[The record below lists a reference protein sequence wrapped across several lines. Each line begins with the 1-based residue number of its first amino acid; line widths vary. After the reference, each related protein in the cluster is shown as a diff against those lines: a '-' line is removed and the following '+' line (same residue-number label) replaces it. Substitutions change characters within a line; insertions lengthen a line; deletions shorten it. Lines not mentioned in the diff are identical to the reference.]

1 MAKTPTQSSP
11 EDQAVDTKVAA
22 KKAPAKNKAATGTK
36 AAAAKPA
43 AKKTA
48 TSKSKAASAD
58 KPAATKKAEKA
69 SASGPSQAS
78 SLGISAYV
86 AKKGEEYMNADQ
98 QSHFRAMLEAW
109 RRQLMEEVDRTVD
122 FMRQESTSLPDVN
135 DRATQEEEFAVSL
148 RTRDR
153 ERKLLKKIAKSLTEI
168 DAGDYGYC
176 ETCGTDIGLKR
187 LEARPTATQCIDC
200 KTLAEIKERQEHG
213 GV

>member
-11 EDQAVDTKVAA
+11 EDQAADTKVAA
-22 KKAPAKNKAATGTK
+22 KKAPAKNKAATTT
-36 AAAAKPA
+36 KPA
-43 AKKTA
+43 AKKA
-48 TSKSKAASAD
+48 SPKSKAASAE
-58 KPAATKKAEKA
+58 KPAATKTAEKA

-86 AKKGEEYMNADQ
+86 AKKGEEYMNTDQ
-98 QSHFRAMLEAW
+98 QNHFRAMLEAW
-109 RRQLMEEVDRTVD
+109 RRQLMEEVDRPVD

-213 GV
+213 GL

>member
-11 EDQAVDTKVAA
+11 EDQAVDTPKVAA
-22 KKAPAKNKAATGTK
+22 KKAPAKSKATAGG
-36 AAAAKPA
+36 AKSA

-48 TSKSKAASAD
+48 TKSKASAD
-58 KPAATKKAEKA
+58 QSAKIDEAPKATV
-69 SASGPSQAS
+69 SGPSQVS
-78 SLGISAYV
+78 SLGISAYEP
-86 AKKGEEYMNADQ
+86 KQGEEYMNVDQ
-98 QSHFRAMLEAW
+98 QNHFRAMLEAW

-153 ERKLLKKIAKSLTEI
+153 ERKLLKKIAKSLSEI

-213 GV
+213 GL